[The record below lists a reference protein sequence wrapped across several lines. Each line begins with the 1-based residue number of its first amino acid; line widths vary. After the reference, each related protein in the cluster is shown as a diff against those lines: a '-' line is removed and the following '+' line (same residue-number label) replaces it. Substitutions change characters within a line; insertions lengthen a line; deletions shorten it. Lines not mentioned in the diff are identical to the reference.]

1 MKTKIN
7 LIPKELLKK
16 EGKFPSLSGVNQ
28 KLIIKAVSIIII
40 IKFITYASA
49 VKMKSDVRRI
59 TAEINS
65 YTQKIS
71 KIETSVK
78 TDITLKQEKID
89 KIRTL
94 ISDREKEINDFGI
107 VADSV
112 LKKDKFVYDLL
123 KLIAQY
129 IPEESWIEEVGFDKE
144 KGEFYISGF
153 SLNYPIIG
161 TFLTKLG
168 AFHYLSGLYMNHSER
183 TTDKTNNRSVIKFQ
197 ASGRINL

>member
-7 LIPKELLKK
+7 LIPKELIKR
-16 EGKFPSLSGVNQ
+16 EGRFPSLPGVNQ
-28 KLIIKAVSIIII
+28 KLVIRAVAIIIV
-40 IKFITYASA
+40 IKLATYASV
-49 VKMKSDVRRI
+49 VKMKSDVGRI
-59 TAEINS
+59 TGEINS

-78 TDITLKQEKID
+78 TDITLKQEKIG

-94 ISDREKEINDFGI
+94 ISDREKEINDFRI
-107 VADSV
+107 VSNSA

-129 IPEESWIEEVGFDKE
+129 IPEESWIEETGFDRE
-144 KGEFYISGF
+144 KGEFYINGF

-168 AFHYLSGLYMNHSER
+168 EFHYLSGLYMNHSER
-183 TTDKTNNRSVIKFQ
+183 TTDETNNQSVIKFQ
-197 ASGRINL
+197 ASGKIDL